1 VFPST
6 AVGRKE
12 KRKKRWI
19 NNSSGSDWS
28 RNRNRNGRRRRSG
41 RSR

>member
-19 NNSSGSDWS
+19 NSSRSDWS
-28 RNRNRNGRRRRSG
+28 RNRNRRRRSG
-41 RSR
+41 SR